1 MPQLAVETFI
11 AQYIWMLAILMGFYY
26 ITIMFVMPQIALIKK
41 TRELTVREKEK
52 EKDKDRKK

>member
-11 AQYIWMLAILMGFYY
+11 AQYIWMLAILIGFYY
-26 ITIMFVMPQIALIKK
+26 ITIMYVIPQIALIKK

-52 EKDKDRKK
+52 DKDRKK

>member
-26 ITIMFVMPQIALIKK
+26 MTIMYVMPQIALIKK
-41 TRELTVREKEK
+41 TRELTVREK
-52 EKDKDRKK
+52 DKDNKK

>member
-26 ITIMFVMPQIALIKK
+26 MTIMYVMPQIALIKK
-41 TRELTVREKEK
+41 TRELAVREKEN
-52 EKDKDRKK
+52 KKK